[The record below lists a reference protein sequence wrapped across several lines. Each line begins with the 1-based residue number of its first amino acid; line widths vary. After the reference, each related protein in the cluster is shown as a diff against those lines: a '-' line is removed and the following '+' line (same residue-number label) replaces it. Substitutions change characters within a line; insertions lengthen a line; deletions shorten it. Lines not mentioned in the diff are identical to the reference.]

1 MADNEDP
8 RLKKIRYYASTW
20 KNFFDYWKD
29 KGVDPDPYKGME
41 YEYPVKKKQSESEL
55 PIQDFGTYDK
65 SKMNRVIES
74 FEQWKEKNKG
84 ES

>member
-29 KGVDPDPYKGME
+29 KGVKTDPYKGLE
-41 YEYPVKKKQSESEL
+41 YEYPTKKKQDESEL
-55 PIQDFGTYDK
+55 PIQDFGTYQK

-74 FEQWKEKNKG
+74 FDEFIKG
-84 ES
+84 E